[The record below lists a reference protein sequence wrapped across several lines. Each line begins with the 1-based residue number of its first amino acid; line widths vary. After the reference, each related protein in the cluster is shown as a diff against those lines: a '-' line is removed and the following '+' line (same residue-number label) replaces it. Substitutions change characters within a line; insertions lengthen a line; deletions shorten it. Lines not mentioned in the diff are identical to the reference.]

1 MFGEFAGFYGRRT
14 LCALQRSGAILGSS
28 RRRAGG
34 VGLRKG
40 LWQFEMPQPCLVMPV
55 EADRAG
61 YEVKMLLPPPVL
73 L

>member
-1 MFGEFAGFYGRRT
+1 MFRANSQVFTADAH
-14 LCALQRSGAILGSS
+14 CALCSALALPGQFQEARGW
-28 RRRAGG
+28 GG
-34 VGLRKG
+34 LAKG

-61 YEVKMLLPPPVL
+61 YEVKMLLPPPGL